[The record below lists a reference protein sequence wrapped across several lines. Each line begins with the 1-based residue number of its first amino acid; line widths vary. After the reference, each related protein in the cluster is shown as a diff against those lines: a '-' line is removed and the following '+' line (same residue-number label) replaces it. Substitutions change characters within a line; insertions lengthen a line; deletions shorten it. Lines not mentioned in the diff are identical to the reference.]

1 MLIEFD
7 INMNDAETLLRHC
20 TEHQPNT
27 EDFRENA
34 RLKEAL
40 QTLAEAL
47 HDAMR
52 PAPHRA
58 ESSET
63 IEPQLLKAAVRLFG
77 DSASAMSW
85 LSRPLAALGQ
95 KSPRDVPNEEA
106 MTLILRIEHGIV
118 A

>member
-20 TEHQPNT
+20 NEHQPNS
-27 EDFRENA
+27 EDSRENA

-52 PAPHRA
+52 PAPERIK
-58 ESSET
+58 SSET
-63 IEPQLLKAAVRLFG
+63 IDPQLLEAAVRLFG
-77 DSASAMSW
+77 DSASAVSW
-85 LSRPLAALGQ
+85 LSRPLRALGQ
-95 KSPRDVPNEEA
+95 KSPKDVPTEEA
-106 MTLILRIEHGIV
+106 LTLILRIEHGIV

>member
-7 INMNDAETLLRHC
+7 LNMNHAETLLRHC
-20 TEHQPNT
+20 SEHQPNT

-47 HDAMR
+47 QDAMR
-52 PAPHRA
+52 LDPHRA

-63 IEPQLLKAAVRLFG
+63 IDPQLLEAAVRLFG
-77 DSASAMSW
+77 DSASAVSW
-85 LSRPLAALGQ
+85 LSTPLGALGQ
-95 KSPRDVPNEEA
+95 KSPKDVPTEEA
-106 MTLILRIEHGIV
+106 LTLILRIEHGIV

>member
-7 INMNDAETLLRHC
+7 LNMNDAETLLRHC
-20 TEHQPNT
+20 TEHQPNS

-52 PAPHRA
+52 PDSECI

-63 IEPQLLKAAVRLFG
+63 VDPQLLEAAVRLFG
-77 DSASAMSW
+77 DRASAVSW
-85 LSRPLAALGQ
+85 LSRPLGALGQ
-95 KSPRDVPNEEA
+95 KSPRDVPTEEA
-106 MTLILRIEHGIV
+106 LTLILRIEHGIV

>member
-7 INMNDAETLLRHC
+7 LNMNDAETLLRHC
-20 TEHQPNT
+20 TEHQPDS

-34 RLKEAL
+34 RLKETL

-52 PAPHRA
+52 PDPQRA
-58 ESSET
+58 ESSEM
-63 IEPQLLKAAVRLFG
+63 IDPQLLEATVKLFG
-77 DSASAMSW
+77 DSASAVSW
-85 LSRPLAALGQ
+85 LSRPLGALGQ
-95 KSPRDVPNEEA
+95 KRPRDVPTEEA
-106 MTLILRIEHGIV
+106 LALILRIEHGIV